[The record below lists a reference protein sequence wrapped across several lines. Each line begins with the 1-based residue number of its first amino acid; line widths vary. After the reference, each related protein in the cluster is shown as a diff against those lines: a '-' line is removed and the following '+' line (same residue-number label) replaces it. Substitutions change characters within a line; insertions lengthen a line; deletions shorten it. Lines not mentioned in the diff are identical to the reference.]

1 VGVPIDP
8 DRLTALPFPDVTRR
22 HDRRACVLYALG
34 VGVGDDPTDPRQL
47 AFATEEGAGVLP
59 TMACTL
65 AHPGFW
71 SRDLPTG
78 IDHARV
84 VHGEEAL
91 DLHAP
96 LPSEGD
102 LVGRCRIVEVADKGP
117 GRGALVR
124 VERAIHDRLTGRRLA
139 TVVSTSFCRA
149 DGGFGGPPGRPV
161 PDWTRPDRPPDHA
174 VTVRTLAQAALIYR
188 LNGDTNPLH
197 ADPAFA
203 RAAGFPRPV
212 LHGLATFGIAG
223 RALLAALCDWSP
235 DGLRSIGAR
244 FSAPVEPGETLRF
257 DVWTDGAAVL
267 FEGWSVD
274 HARPVLARGTAL
286 LRG

>member
-1 VGVPIDP
+1 
-8 DRLTALPFPDVTRR
+8 
-22 HDRRACVLYALG
+22 
-34 VGVGDDPTDPRQL
+34 
-47 AFATEEGAGVLP
+47 
-59 TMACTL
+59 
-65 AHPGFW
+65 
-71 SRDLPTG
+71 
-78 IDHARV
+78 
-84 VHGEEAL
+84 
-91 DLHAP
+91 
-96 LPSEGD
+96 
-102 LVGRCRIVEVADKGP
+102 
-117 GRGALVR
+117 
-124 VERAIHDRLTGRRLA
+124 
-139 TVVSTSFCRA
+139 
-149 DGGFGGPPGRPV
+149 
-161 PDWTRPDRPPDHA
+161 

-188 LNGDTNPLH
+188 LNGDTNLLH